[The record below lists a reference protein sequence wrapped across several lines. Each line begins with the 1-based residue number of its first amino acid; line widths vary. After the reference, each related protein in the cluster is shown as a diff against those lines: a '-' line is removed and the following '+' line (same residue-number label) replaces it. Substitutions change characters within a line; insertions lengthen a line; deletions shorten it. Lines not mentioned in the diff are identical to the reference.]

1 MVAIKAESLSLK
13 IKDKVLFHKANI
25 VIKKRE
31 ITGIIGKNGA
41 GKTTFFDLLCAV
53 RLPDQGRL
61 HNFTKQH
68 SYLSQTLGMPAGL
81 SMKEIYEMTGSLLCG
96 RMPSITDTT
105 KLFEEWDIRLAE
117 KFAEMLK
124 KRPSHCSYGEIRF
137 FFTLSLISF
146 SKELLILDEPTAGVD
161 PEYRHYIWEFLK
173 KARDNDTTIIVSS
186 HNIQEI
192 CEHCDSF
199 HLIHKNQFFKFNSAQ
214 EFLMTFGGTTLDDAF
229 IASTNH

>member
-1 MVAIKAESLSLK
+1 MVAIKAESMSLK
-13 IKDKVLFHKANI
+13 FKDKIIFDKATISIEKN
-25 VIKKRE
+25 E

-41 GKTTFFDLLCAV
+41 GKTTFFDLLCSV
-53 RLPDQGRL
+53 QFPDQGKL
-61 HNFTKQH
+61 LNFTKQH

-81 SMKEIYEMTGSLLCG
+81 SMKEIYEMTGALLCPQI
-96 RMPSITDTT
+96 PSLSHTT
-105 KLFEEWDIRLAE
+105 KLFEDWDIRLAE
-117 KFAEMLK
+117 KFREMLK

-173 KARDNDTTIIVSS
+173 KARDNGTTIIVSS

-192 CEHCDSF
+192 CEHCDNF
-199 HLIHKNQFFKFNSAQ
+199 HLIHRHNFLKFNSAQ
-214 EFLMTFGGTTLDDAF
+214 EFLNTFGGTTLDDAF
-229 IASTNH
+229 IASTYH